1 MEKETKNTFKE
12 RVKNV
17 TISCA
22 EIYKKEFVEYDY
34 LICSEAF
41 EEEKYQ
47 VIKAEK
53 SNFLHLI
60 GVNTTMSPE
69 AFFEKCINGTLEEND
84 FDFKKKDQS
93 EDSVRGTV
101 RQKII
106 ALPKMLKMFD
116 KALFAEK
123 NFTKNKI
130 YCAFATA
137 DADFTIGFV
146 KSGRPKTLM
155 RKNKLDKKKRK
166 PVDLVM
172 RKKRN
177 ETTYSKIIFGTK
189 QEVEKYSESIKHLI
203 RLEEI

>member
-1 MEKETKNTFKE
+1 
-12 RVKNV
+12 
-17 TISCA
+17 
-22 EIYKKEFVEYDY
+22 
-34 LICSEAF
+34 
-41 EEEKYQ
+41 
-47 VIKAEK
+47 
-53 SNFLHLI
+53 
-60 GVNTTMSPE
+60 
-69 AFFEKCINGTLEEND
+69 
-84 FDFKKKDQS
+84 
-93 EDSVRGTV
+93 
-101 RQKII
+101 
-106 ALPKMLKMFD
+106 MFD

>member
-12 RVKNV
+12 RVKDV
-17 TISCA
+17 AISCA

-41 EEEKYQ
+41 QEKKYQ
-47 VIKAEK
+47 EIRAEK
-53 SNFLHLI
+53 SNFLHLV

-93 EDSVRGTV
+93 EESVKGTV
-101 RQKII
+101 RQKILS
-106 ALPKMLKMFD
+106 LPKMLRMFD

-123 NFTKNKI
+123 DFKKNKI

-155 RKNKLDKKKRK
+155 RKNQLDKDKRK
-166 PVDLVM
+166 SVDLVM

-177 ETTYSKIIFGTK
+177 ETTYSQIVLGTK
-189 QEVEKYSESIKHLI
+189 QELDKYNESIKHLI
-203 RLEEI
+203 RSEEI